1 MSPRKSILRAQLI
14 WGLFPW
20 WTHTPP
26 SISITFVLL
35 VILVS
40 QFDLYIHF
48 RLCFSISDCTF
59 AFTVFAILLTH
70 PA

>member
-1 MSPRKSILRAQLI
+1 VSPRKSILRAQLI
-14 WGLFPW
+14 RGRCPW
-20 WTHTPP
+20 WTHILP

-40 QFDLYIHF
+40 QFDLYF
-48 RLCFSISDCTF
+48 RLCFSVSDCTF